1 MAEFEDECKK
11 LEIPLIVL
19 LPRRP
24 DYNGGVERGNR
35 IFREKFYNRNDI
47 FANNIKELRP
57 ELEKALWKYNNYRP
71 HAHLHG
77 ATPNRV
83 YFKQQQPQGDLVCS
97 GLIHR
102 RNGPVQM
109 NKKVILW

>member
-19 LPRRP
+19 PPRRP
-24 DYNGGVERGNR
+24 DYNGGVECGNR
-35 IFREKFYNRNDI
+35 IFREEFYNRNDI
-47 FANNIKELRP
+47 LANNIKELRP

-77 ATPNRV
+77 ATPVEYIASNNNLKAV
-83 YFKQQQPQGDLVCS
+83 SYVV
-97 GLIHR
+97 LIHIF
-102 RNGPVQM
+102 NACNHKHIIVD
-109 NKKVILW
+109 